1 MLVGCVVLSLT
12 VAAAVAQQRRS
23 GAFDQSINHPAIK
36 YLTADTDTVVD
47 RLNRK
52 LQDGSAKLVFDEKT
66 GYLKSVL
73 DLLEVPVES
82 QVMVYTQTSLQAQ
95 HITMSNP
102 RAIYFND
109 IVSVAYIRGAGL
121 IEVVAQDAKMGSV
134 FYVIHQVPA
143 QQATFGR
150 DSQCLRCHLSWDTLG
165 VPGLSVLTTF
175 PRKSEMD
182 YANGGVVDH
191 YKPIEER
198 WGGWYVTGRKVPPR
212 HMGNYPLIL
221 PKGITSPPPARV
233 SLEGQFDLGGYLTP
247 YSDIVA
253 LMVLEHQAHFANLV
267 TRATWEARLGET
279 MRIAEAADALAEYM
293 LFVDEAK
300 IPGGIEGSSRLR
312 RTIHRP
318 GPEGLEGAIAARA
331 RSEDAA
337 PEISAELHDLFAGV
351 PGHAGGAEEPG
362 DGEDRAR
369 AVGRDDRSEVRPPHA
384 GTAHRNPRNPSI
396 DRRTSVEPPSN
407 LRRTIFRSSRRTRPD
422 RSERPLRSLSR
433 RPCASRPSRGRC
445 RPVSCR

>member
-1 MLVGCVVLSLT
+1 VVLARACLAGAQRAKAGYFLIIVT
-12 VAAAVAQQRRS
+12 VALTSTVAVTLARQRRS

-47 RLNRK
+47 RLNQK
-52 LQDGSAKLVFDEKT
+52 LRGGSARLVYEEKT

-73 DLLEVPVES
+73 DLLHIPVES

-95 HITMSNP
+95 HIRMTNP

-109 IVSVAYIRGAGL
+109 TVSVGYIRGAGL

-134 FYVIHQVPA
+134 FYTVREEPA

-150 DSQCLRCHLSWDTLG
+150 DQQCLRCHLSWDTLG

-182 YANGGVVDH
+182 YANGGFVDH

-198 WGGWYVTGRKVPPR
+198 WGGWYVTGMKVPPR
-212 HMGNYPLIL
+212 HMGNYPLIV
-221 PKGITSPPPARV
+221 PKGITSPPPARI
-233 SLEGQFDLGGYLTP
+233 SLEGQFDLDGYLTP

-267 TRATWEARLGET
+267 TRAIWETRLGET
-279 MRIAEAADALAEYM
+279 MRIAEAADALADYM

-300 IPGGIEGSSRLR
+300 IPGGGIEGS
-312 RTIHRP
+312 
-318 GPEGLEGAIAARA
+318 
-331 RSEDAA
+331 
-337 PEISAELHDLFAGV
+337 AGF
-351 PGHAGGAEEPG
+351 AEEFT
-362 DGEDRAR
+362 AR
-369 AVGRDDRSEVRPPHA
+369 GPKDSKGRSLRELDLKTRLQKYPLSYMIYSPAFQGMPDAPKNLVM
-384 GTAHRNPRNPSI
+384 GKI
-396 DRRTSVEPPSN
+396 DRVLSGELSDPKYARLTPE
-407 LRRTIFRSSRRTRPD
+407 LRAAIREILQSTIVR
-422 RSERPLRSLSR
+422 
-433 RPCASRPSRGRC
+433 
-445 RPVSCR
+445 